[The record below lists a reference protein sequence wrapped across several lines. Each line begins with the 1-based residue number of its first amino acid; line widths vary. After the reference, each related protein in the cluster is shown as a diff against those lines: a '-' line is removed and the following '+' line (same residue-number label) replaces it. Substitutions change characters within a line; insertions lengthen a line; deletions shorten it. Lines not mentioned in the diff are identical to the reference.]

1 MIDLTNTLLGLPIPL
16 HVIDVTQVDGLLD
29 MIALGN
35 IIEFAVVLDYRTH
48 EGIELD
54 DDEYLEREAA
64 MAHYRTFMTWYSKHY
79 GLLINDNWVN
89 ASYLV
94 KQQLISFGAILGDYF
109 SKAHSTVQR
118 HDKLKGITPSS
129 VKKIIRHHIQESWSS
144 LLPAFDKLVT
154 EPPSFLSYTGLPFCI
169 FRLTLF
175 RLEEENLLNNPL
187 CTECL
192 DYDPPIYITAEPTL
206 EDLIPDHPAEKR
218 TRFDTSA
225 VQSAVSPPSSPSQQK
240 DIKRRK

>member
-1 MIDLTNTLLGLPIPL
+1 
-16 HVIDVTQVDGLLD
+16 

-64 MAHYRTFMTWYSKHY
+64 MAHYRTFMTWYSKRY
-79 GLLINDNWVN
+79 GLLINDTWVN
-89 ASYLV
+89 PSYLI
-94 KQQLISFGAILGDYF
+94 KQQLISFGAALGDYF

-118 HDKLKGITPSS
+118 QDKLKGITPLS

-154 EPPSFLSYTGLPFCI
+154 EPPSFLSYTGSPVRI
-169 FRLTLF
+169 FHLTLF
-175 RLEEENLLNNPL
+175 RLEAENLLNNPL
-187 CTECL
+187 RPECI
-192 DYDPPIYITAEPTL
+192 DYDPPIYITAEPTPEEPL
-206 EDLIPDHPAEKR
+206 PDHPAKKR
-218 TRFDTSA
+218 
-225 VQSAVSPPSSPSQQK
+225 VQSAVSPPSSPLQQK